1 MSTILFVNRITQKN
15 KTFIAESISDIY
27 MFFDVKSNLNVWN
40 MEIEINWQ
48 ENMNIKQVTQQNCAL
63 NVILNAIDV

>member
-1 MSTILFVNRITQKN
+1 
-15 KTFIAESISDIY
+15 
-27 MFFDVKSNLNVWN
+27 

-63 NVILNAIDV
+63 NVILNATDV